1 MSGRLLRAVRT
12 TVLAAVLTV
21 SPATAASA
29 EPGPLPP
36 GESVPLAEE
45 TAGTAATDA
54 EDGEDAE
61 DTEEEPVGPADPETA
76 EESPDTADPDAAE
89 ESAGSDAA
97 EVDAETALGAP
108 GATRSVAALL
118 RELQTR
124 YRAAE
129 EASETYNATAEKLRQ
144 RTAQVKK
151 VNADLAKARAALELS
166 RGDAGRLARE
176 QYQGR
181 TEFSAYLRLLLSR
194 DPLRALDQTHVVER
208 LAANRAATVD
218 RLTGDARRADR
229 LAAASRKALDQQKKL
244 TDRQKKQRDAVRGR
258 LKEIEGLLA
267 TLSEE
272 QLAQLAGL
280 EQRGVDEA
288 QRELVA
294 SGALSSAR
302 PPTRQGGDAV
312 AYAVRQIGKPY
323 VWGAEGPESFDCS
336 GLTSQAWSAAGRTIP
351 RTSQE
356 QWKRLPKVPVSALRP
371 GDLVIYF
378 PKATHVALYIGN
390 GLVVQAPRPGSKVKV
405 SPLASNPLLGAVR
418 PDPGG
423 APLAA
428 YTPPELP
435 EGARD
440 GADTGYG
447 TDAAPDAP

>member
-1 MSGRLLRAVRT
+1 MSGRILRAVCT
-12 TVLAAVLTV
+12 TVLTTALTV
-21 SPATAASA
+21 SPATVAAA
-29 EPGPLPP
+29 EPGP
-36 GESVPLAEE
+36 VPSAETDPTDTE
-45 TAGTAATDA
+45 TDADPADDEAADHEAADDEAADDEAADDEALDADATDQ
-54 EDGEDAE
+54 
-61 DTEEEPVGPADPETA
+61 
-76 EESPDTADPDAAE
+76 
-89 ESAGSDAA
+89 DAA
-97 EVDAETALGAP
+97 EVDAGTALAAPEAP
-108 GATRSVAALL
+108 GSVAALL

-124 YRAAE
+124 YQAAE
-129 EASETYNATAEKLRQ
+129 EASETYNATAEKLKEH
-144 RTAQVKK
+144 TARLKK
-151 VNADLAKARAALELS
+151 VNADLAKARAALETS

-181 TEFSAYLRLLLSR
+181 TEFSAYLRLLLAH
-194 DPLRALDQTHVVER
+194 DPQQALDQSHVVGR

-218 RLTGDARRADR
+218 RLTDAARRADR
-229 LAAASRKALDQQKKL
+229 LAAASRRALDQQKKL
-244 TDRQKKQRDAVRGR
+244 AARQKKQRDAVNGKLR
-258 LKEIEGLLA
+258 EVEGLLA

-272 QLAQLAGL
+272 QIDQLAGL
-280 EQRGVDEA
+280 EQQGVDKA

-294 SGALSSAR
+294 SGALSSTR

-323 VWGAEGPESFDCS
+323 VWGAEGPDSFDCS

-356 QWKRLPKVPVSALRP
+356 QWKRLPRVPVSALRP

-378 PKATHVALYIGN
+378 PKATHVALYIGD
-390 GLVVQAPRPGSKVKV
+390 GLVVQAPRPGAKVKV

-423 APLAA
+423 APLSA
-428 YTPPELP
+428 YTRPELP

-447 TDAAPDAP
+447 TDAAPE